1 MAVGM
6 TKITLARFTRVYLY
20 NYVIQWD
27 IFLTLNFVKTN
38 VMGIIHHDAL
48 ILSNYHNSHN
58 NTKQLK
64 LIYNIVFFPNHKSEE
79 ERTPLRLHPTLY
91 SPWYRHGNVLHSVV
105 MRRSADQTP

>member
-1 MAVGM
+1 MALGM
-6 TKITLARFTRVYLY
+6 TKITLARFTPVYLY

-48 ILSNYHNSHN
+48 ILSNYHNSNN

-64 LIYNIVFFPNHKSEE
+64 LIYNIVSILWYSSLIINQKRRGLPCVS
-79 ERTPLRLHPTLY
+79 TPPFTLHGIGMVTSFIQWL
-91 SPWYRHGNVLHSVV
+91 
-105 MRRSADQTP
+105 